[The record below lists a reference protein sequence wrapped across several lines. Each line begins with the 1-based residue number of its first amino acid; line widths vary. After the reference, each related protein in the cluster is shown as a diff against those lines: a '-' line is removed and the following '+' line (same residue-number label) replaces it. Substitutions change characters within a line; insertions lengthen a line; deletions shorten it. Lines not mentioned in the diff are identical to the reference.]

1 VRLSQPS
8 AGSGWGSI
16 FLPLAGNEVVVAFLD
31 GDPDRPLIVGN
42 VYNADNKPPR
52 DLPDQAVKTVI
63 QDVAGNFLVFDA
75 QASKESITIRTAFR
89 NNFWMIGDCDATD

>member
-1 VRLSQPS
+1 
-8 AGSGWGSI
+8 
-16 FLPLAGNEVVVAFLD
+16 
-31 GDPDRPLIVGN
+31 
-42 VYNADNKPPR
+42 
-52 DLPDQAVKTVI
+52 VI